1 MRLAISILLG
11 ALIFA
16 GCTQPGPTGSKNT
29 GTAKASPTKGLLVE
43 STNASGVI
51 VTPGTATHGKI
62 MLVNAAS
69 GYVVV
74 SYPIG
79 QLPAAD
85 SRLHVYRKGLKV
97 GEIKV
102 DGRQRDNNLIADV
115 LTGECQVGDE
125 VKKD

>member
-1 MRLAISILLG
+1 MRLAIFILLS
-11 ALIFA
+11 ALIFT
-16 GCTQPGPTGSKNT
+16 GCAQPRPTGGKNT
-29 GTAKASPTKGLLVE
+29 STAKASPAQALLVE

-51 VTPGTATHGKI
+51 VTPGTATNGKI
-62 MLVNAAS
+62 MLVNASS

-74 SYPIG
+74 SYPLG

-85 SRLHVYRKGLKV
+85 SRLQVYRKGLKV